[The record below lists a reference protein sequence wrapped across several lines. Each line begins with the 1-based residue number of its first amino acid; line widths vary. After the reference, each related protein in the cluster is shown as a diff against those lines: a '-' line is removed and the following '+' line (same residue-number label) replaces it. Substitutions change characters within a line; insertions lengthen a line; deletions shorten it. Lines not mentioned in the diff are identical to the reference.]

1 MKEGESGTI
10 TVLEIDPPPQPN
22 DVAVI
27 TTVPDHPVLQVT
39 NPVTEFNVPADS
51 LFHDQVTLELDEN

>member
-1 MKEGESGTI
+1 MKDGESGTI
-10 TVLEIDPPPQPN
+10 TVLEIDPSPQPK

-27 TTVPDHPVLQVT
+27 TTVPDHPIFQVT

-51 LFHDQVTLELDEN
+51 LFHDQVTFELEVN